1 MNRLE
6 AKMYND
12 IGLEAKMYNDIG
24 RIATALETI
33 AKAVENQA
41 HPLYV
46 VMGSPDDRQYSVVP
60 GPRT

>member
-1 MNRLE
+1 MNR
-6 AKMYND
+6 
-12 IGLEAKMYNDIG
+12 LEAKMYNDIG